1 MSSYISTYSMSSAL
15 LQSVL
20 NTQQNLAT
28 VEQEVSTGTYV
39 NVGEQ
44 LGEATSQDLTLRNQQ
59 SLLQTIET
67 TNNTAATRMSSAQT
81 VMSNLQTTAQN
92 FLNTL
97 IDSTSQSTSGNT
109 LQGSAQ
115 DALQSLITELNS
127 SVNGEYI
134 FGGINSGVAP
144 MTDYYGS
151 SSSANQTADNN
162 AFSSTFGFSQ
172 SSSSVSSITGAQM
185 QSFLTSQFAPLYQG
199 ANWTSDWSS
208 ASDTTIMSQISN
220 TETLSTSV
228 SADQPAFQDLAQ
240 AYSMVANLGTQN
252 LSADALNTLISNAT
266 KLVQQGISGLTN
278 LQTNLGLVQNDVTTA
293 NDQMSTQLTV
303 LSTQISNL
311 ESVDTYQASTQ
322 VSELQTQLETAYS
335 LTSQIQKLSLVN
347 YI

>member
-39 NVGEQ
+39 TVGEQ

-144 MTDYYGS
+144 MTD
-151 SSSANQTADNN
+151 QR
-162 AFSSTFGFSQ
+162 
-172 SSSSVSSITGAQM
+172 
-185 QSFLTSQFAPLYQG
+185 
-199 ANWTSDWSS
+199 
-208 ASDTTIMSQISN
+208 
-220 TETLSTSV
+220 
-228 SADQPAFQDLAQ
+228 DLAER
-240 AYSMVANLGTQN
+240 A
-252 LSADALNTLISNAT
+252 
-266 KLVQQGISGLTN
+266 
-278 LQTNLGLVQNDVTTA
+278 
-293 NDQMSTQLTV
+293 
-303 LSTQISNL
+303 
-311 ESVDTYQASTQ
+311 
-322 VSELQTQLETAYS
+322 
-335 LTSQIQKLSLVN
+335 
-347 YI
+347 